1 VQSVRERSMLDHLA
15 RAREMRRRAAK
26 CQRSAKDSLSAKF
39 GDCYRLL
46 AKNYLILAE
55 LEEDYVARDIS
66 TAERNKL
73 DDAGGRNS
81 TLLENRLIAAE

>member
-1 VQSVRERSMLDHLA
+1 MLDRLA

-26 CQRSAKDSLSAKF
+26 CQQSAKDSLSAKF

-55 LEEDYVARDIS
+55 LEEDYIARENS
-66 TAERNKL
+66 TAERNKR
-73 DDAGGRNS
+73 DYVAGRNS
-81 TLLENRLIAAE
+81 TLLENKLIAAE